1 MSDPTASPNQSG
13 DDENWIEKA
22 KEDLEEI
29 GKEIDTAKSEF
40 NAEHKHVETFIDGL
54 GNDEADEDAADEAM
68 P

>member
-1 MSDPTASPNQSG
+1 MSDPTQQS

-29 GKEIDTAKSEF
+29 GKEIDTAKNEF
-40 NAEHKHVETFIDGL
+40 AAEHKKVETFIDGI